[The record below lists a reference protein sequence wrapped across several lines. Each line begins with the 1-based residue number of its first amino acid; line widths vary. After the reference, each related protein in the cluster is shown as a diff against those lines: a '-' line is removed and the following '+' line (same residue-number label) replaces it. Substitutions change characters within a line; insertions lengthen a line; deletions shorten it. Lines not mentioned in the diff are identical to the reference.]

1 MKDSFCNRP
10 NIQQNTRHD
19 KNYLPGVITP
29 ALVLQRCPA
38 VFLLTGLKMDMDSG
52 IMYSMNQ
59 SRRKK
64 QPIIEKRK
72 VELFLWY
79 MKMPQSDDDRLTA
92 AFLQSSIVSVG
103 VPLFVAKAVTGVI
116 ALTGMTPSQFLNSIR
131 KKRNLS

>member
-1 MKDSFCNRP
+1 
-10 NIQQNTRHD
+10 
-19 KNYLPGVITP
+19 
-29 ALVLQRCPA
+29 
-38 VFLLTGLKMDMDSG
+38 MDMDSG
-52 IMYSMNQ
+52 IMNSMNQ

-72 VELFLWY
+72 VDLFLWY
-79 MKMPQSDDDRLTA
+79 MKMPQSNDDRLTA

>member
-1 MKDSFCNRP
+1 MKDSFCNKQS
-10 NIQQNTRHD
+10 IQQNTRHD
-19 KNYLPGVITP
+19 NNYLPGFITP
-29 ALVLQRCPA
+29 AARFAAMPGCFFA
-38 VFLLTGLKMDMDSG
+38 YRIENGYGLRYNEFDESEPE
-52 IMYSMNQ
+52 
-59 SRRKK
+59 KK

-72 VELFLWY
+72 VDLFLWY